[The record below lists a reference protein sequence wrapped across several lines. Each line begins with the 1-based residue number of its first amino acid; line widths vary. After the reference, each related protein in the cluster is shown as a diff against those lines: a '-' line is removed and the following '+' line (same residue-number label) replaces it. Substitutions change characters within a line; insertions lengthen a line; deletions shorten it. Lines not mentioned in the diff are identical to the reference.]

1 MLEKLGEVL
10 RKATDKIAN
19 AIFLDKN
26 LVDGI
31 VRDLQRALLEADVN
45 VFLVKQL
52 TDKIKQAGLDERVK
66 GVDKKEHLIKIL
78 HDELL
83 SLLGESKKLKLQAGE
98 DRIIFLGLYGA
109 GKTTTIAKIGN
120 YFAKRG
126 NKVALVGLDV
136 HRPAAKEQ
144 LKQLADKNNLTCF
157 VDFDEKNAM
166 KTWKKFKPELKDYK
180 VILVDTAGRHSLDK
194 DPVEEISALNKEINP
209 TESILVMPADIGQA
223 AKKQSEEFKNILSI
237 TGVIITRMDSTAKGG
252 GALTACAETKA

>member
-26 LVDGI
+26 LVEEI

-45 VFLVKQL
+45 FLLVKQL
-52 TDKIKQAGLDERVK
+52 TDKIKQIALDERIK
-66 GVDKKEHLIKIL
+66 GIDKKEHLIKIL

-83 SLLGESKKLKLQAGE
+83 SLLGEAKKLQLQKE
-98 DRIIFLGLYGA
+98 QSRIILLGLYGA
-109 GKTTTIAKIGN
+109 GKTTTIAKLGN

-144 LKQLADKNNLTCF
+144 LKQLA
-157 VDFDEKNAM
+157 EK
-166 KTWKKFKPELKDYK
+166 T
-180 VILVDTAGRHSLDK
+180 ILIVS
-194 DPVEEISALNKEINP
+194 
-209 TESILVMPADIGQA
+209 
-223 AKKQSEEFKNILSI
+223 
-237 TGVIITRMDSTAKGG
+237 
-252 GALTACAETKA
+252 